1 MPKYDDWLKDFLS
14 GKTEVPALELSDKFA
29 VHSIRRFL
37 EGKDQ
42 IWETAITY
50 TGRLVVRTGRIGSDG
65 ISVEWEAWLTQ
76 HDVEMPK
83 AGS

>member
-1 MPKYDDWLKDFLS
+1 MLKYDDWLKDFLS

-37 EGKDQ
+37 EGKDR

-50 TGRLVVRTGRIGSDG
+50 TGRLVVRSGRICSDG
-65 ISVEWEAWLTQ
+65 ISVEWEDWLTK
-76 HDVEMPK
+76 HDVETPK